1 MKGKQIVLVVDN
13 QKETIGLFRKILKK
27 EDSTIL
33 TANSGEEALDLVDK
47 KRPTLVILDLRMPDM
62 SGIEV
67 LQRIKRID
75 EDIEVIVTTAY
86 GTMKTA
92 RIVMKLGAFDY
103 VTKPFDTN
111 YIRDIVADAFSR
123 ASENFVQLKLR

>member
-1 MKGKQIVLVVDN
+1 MKGKPIVLVVDN
-13 QKETIGLFRKILKK
+13 QNEAIELFRKILKN
-27 EDSTIL
+27 ENCTIL
-33 TANSGEEALDLVDK
+33 TTNSGKEALRLVDR

-67 LQRIKRID
+67 LQRIKKIG

-92 RIVMKLGAFDY
+92 KVVMKLGAFDY
-103 VTKPFDTN
+103 VTKPFDAN
-111 YIRDIVADAFSR
+111 HIRDIIADALSPAF
-123 ASENFVQLKLR
+123 ENLVQLK

>member
-1 MKGKQIVLVVDN
+1 MKGKAIILVVDD
-13 QKETIGLFRKILKK
+13 QKETIELFRKILKN
-27 EDSTIL
+27 EDCTIL
-33 TANSGEEALDLVDK
+33 TTNNGKEALRLVDR

-67 LQRIKRID
+67 LRRIKRVD

-111 YIRDIVADAFSR
+111 CIRDIVADALLP
-123 ASENFVQLKLR
+123 ASENLVQLK

>member
-1 MKGKQIVLVVDN
+1 MKGKPIVLVVDN
-13 QKETIGLFRKILKK
+13 QKEAIELFRRILKK
-27 EDSTIL
+27 ENCTIL
-33 TANSGEEALDLVDK
+33 TTNSGEEALSLVDR

-111 YIRDIVADAFSR
+111 YIRDIVADALSP
-123 ASENFVQLKLR
+123 ASENLVQLK